1 MDMQIKQQV
10 RVTIDGKPVDVDIH
24 MTVAA
29 ALAVANTLRTRV
41 SVSGETRF
49 ALCGMGMCQECR
61 VSIDGV
67 AHRLACQVRCTDGMK
82 IVTT

>member
-49 ALCGMGMCQECR
+49 ALCGMGMCMWR
-61 VSIDGV
+61 N
-67 AHRLACQVRCTDGMK
+67 
-82 IVTT
+82 